1 MKQLIMN
8 AEKAIIEFEAKL
20 EMINI
25 ELRAKGLNSI
35 EHVKSRVKSNDSIL
49 AKLERKGLSYT
60 AENVKKYIR
69 DLGGI
74 RVTVLFVDDVYQL
87 LKMIQMQKDIKITR
101 VKDYIKTPKK
111 SGYQS
116 LHVNLL
122 VPVQTEDKIDEVEI
136 ELQIRTVGMDFFAS
150 VEHLLKYKSEKEIDS
165 ITNQRLV
172 NCSKTITSLDKELC
186 SIYLILSV

>member
-186 SIYLILSV
+186 SIYRILSV